1 MGKSRLEKSLTI
13 SPVGIRWSR
22 VEEAWDE
29 EWSYNE
35 HGEKEAFGLRGCKGT
50 GVGLWL
56 GRRRFLHPTIPSAC
70 KAHACFVGVA
80 RCSFLGPNTALV
92 VGSVQLP
99 ASVGNDI
106 IQSFRYARNS
116 GRIFHTS

>member
-1 MGKSRLEKSLTI
+1 MAL
-13 SPVGIRWSR
+13 
-22 VEEAWDE
+22 
-29 EWSYNE
+29 
-35 HGEKEAFGLRGCKGT
+35 T

-99 ASVGNDI
+99 ASVGNDN

>member
-1 MGKSRLEKSLTI
+1 MAL
-13 SPVGIRWSR
+13 
-22 VEEAWDE
+22 
-29 EWSYNE
+29 
-35 HGEKEAFGLRGCKGT
+35 T

-56 GRRRFLHPTIPSAC
+56 GRRRFLHHTIPSAC

-80 RCSFLGPNTALV
+80 RCSLLGPNIALV

-99 ASVGNDI
+99 ASVGNDN

-116 GRIFHTS
+116 GRIFYTSQNLRDYENTCMKTSWHIIVEVFLTLYTLVRYS